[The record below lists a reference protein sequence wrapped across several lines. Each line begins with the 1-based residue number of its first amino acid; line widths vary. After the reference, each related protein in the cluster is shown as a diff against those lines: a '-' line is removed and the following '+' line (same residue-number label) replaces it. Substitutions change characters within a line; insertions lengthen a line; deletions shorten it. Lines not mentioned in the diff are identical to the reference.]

1 MPLETL
7 RASVLGLRAFAPAK
21 DIEES
26 IAFYEALGFSTNR
39 LGAELAEMT
48 IAGRSFFL
56 RNHGPAATADFFVM
70 HLMVD
75 DLDAWWKQLEE
86 LDAQG
91 WFAKKPE
98 PPALQSWG
106 LRVAFFI
113 DPTGVLW
120 HVAAHPA

>member
-1 MPLETL
+1 MSLE
-7 RASVLGLRAFAPAK
+7 ALGVGVEALRAFVPAK
-21 DIEES
+21 NIDQS

-39 LGAELAEMT
+39 LGPDLAEMHL
-48 IAGRSFFL
+48 GEWSFFL
-56 RNHGPAATADFFVM
+56 RNHGPEATADFFVM
-70 HLMVD
+70 HLMVS
-75 DLDAWWKQLEE
+75 DLDAWWARIDA

-91 WFAKKPE
+91 LFAQKPR

-120 HVAAHPA
+120 HVAARPA